1 MFNLFGKKKTEQSAP
16 APVKQDTQSIAQ
28 TIQRL
33 KADVERLEK
42 REAHQQQK
50 IDALQR
56 EAMQKGKNKD
66 KKGALFALQKKKLLE
81 TEIQNNKGLVMNLLT
96 QINTLESASVQAQ
109 VFNTQSQA
117 KNQLSN
123 MKRDMDVD
131 KVEDLM
137 DDMRDLMDDNQQIQ
151 EAMGRPLFDQDT
163 DELNDEFDALMNG
176 GEELDLEEIKEDSP
190 SIVVPN
196 VPDGPILPNVPTGD
210 VTVQHKSD
218 DDKAIADLM
227 AQMN

>member
-16 APVKQDTQSIAQ
+16 TPVKQDTQSIAQ

-163 DELNDEFDALMNG
+163 DELNDEFDALMSEG
-176 GEELDLEEIKEDSP
+176 QELDLEEIKEDSP

>member
-1 MFNLFGKKKTEQSAP
+1 
-16 APVKQDTQSIAQ
+16 
-28 TIQRL
+28 
-33 KADVERLEK
+33 
-42 REAHQQQK
+42 
-50 IDALQR
+50 
-56 EAMQKGKNKD
+56 
-66 KKGALFALQKKKLLE
+66 
-81 TEIQNNKGLVMNLLT
+81 LT

-163 DELNDEFDALMNG
+163 DELNDEFDALMSEG
-176 GEELDLEEIKEDSP
+176 QELDLEEIKEDSP